1 MKKPVTQVGIQ
12 ELFMAKAGKN
22 GWDKCFKGTLNRRTD
37 EHGEI
42 LHGRINVNDRIIEAS
57 ARTKDELGE
66 KLDELVLIALH
77 GDNLYE
83 RKGGISMN

>member
-1 MKKPVTQVGIQ
+1 MKKPVTQVVIK

-22 GWDKCFKGTLNRRTD
+22 GWDRCFKGTVDRRTD

-42 LHGRINVNDRIIEAS
+42 LHGKVKVNDRIIQAS

-83 RKGGISMN
+83 KQGSISMN

>member
-1 MKKPVTQVGIQ
+1 MKKQVTQVVIK

-22 GWDKCFKGTLNRRTD
+22 GWDRCFKGVVDRRTD

-42 LHGRINVNDRIIEAS
+42 LYGRINVNDKIIEAS

-83 RKGGISMN
+83 NAGGISLN

>member
-1 MKKPVTQVGIQ
+1 MKKDMNISIQ

-22 GWDKCFKGTLNRRTD
+22 GWDKCFRGTLDRRTD

-42 LHGRINVNDRIIEAS
+42 LHGKIKVNDRIIQAS
-57 ARTKDELGE
+57 ARTKEELGE

-77 GDNLYE
+77 GDNLY
-83 RKGGISMN
+83 KGSGISMN

>member
-1 MKKPVTQVGIQ
+1 MKKQVTQVVIK

-22 GWDKCFKGTLNRRTD
+22 GWDRCFKGIVDRRTD

-42 LHGRINVNDRIIEAS
+42 LHGKVKVNDRIIQAS

-83 RKGGISMN
+83 KKGSISMN

>member
-1 MKKPVTQVGIQ
+1 MKKPVTQVVIK

-22 GWDKCFKGTLNRRTD
+22 GWDRCFKGIVDRRTD

-42 LHGRINVNDRIIEAS
+42 LHGKVNVNDRIIQAS

-83 RKGGISMN
+83 KKGSISMN

>member
-1 MKKPVTQVGIQ
+1 MKKQVTQVVIK

-22 GWDKCFKGTLNRRTD
+22 GWDRCFKGVVDRRTD

-42 LHGRINVNDRIIEAS
+42 LHGKVKVNDRIIQAS

-83 RKGGISMN
+83 KKGSISMN